1 MELCVN
7 TKLSYRGATV
17 NVKIYTISESVCDEV
32 SQIINDISF
41 SELMN
46 LVRRH
51 GGCEITS
58 DDPLEIRTCDNEI
71 EVIVSPAN
79 LLARMSWGKAVSK
92 ARENCEG
99 C

>member
-7 TKLSYRGATV
+7 TKLSYRGAAV

-58 DDPLEIRTCDNEI
+58 DDPLEVRTCDNEI

-92 ARENCEG
+92 ARENCDG

>member
-1 MELCVN
+1 M
-7 TKLSYRGATV
+7 
-17 NVKIYTISESVCDEV
+17 IYLY
-32 SQIINDISF
+32 

-92 ARENCEG
+92 ARENCKG
-99 C
+99 R

>member
-7 TKLSYRGATV
+7 TKLSFRGAAA
-17 NVKIYTISESVCDEV
+17 NVKIYTISESVCNEV
-32 SQIINDISF
+32 SKIINDISL

-58 DDPLEIRTCDNEI
+58 DNPLTIKTCDNEI
-71 EVIVSPAN
+71 EV
-79 LLARMSWGKAVSK
+79 
-92 ARENCEG
+92 
-99 C
+99 

>member
-7 TKLSYRGATV
+7 TKLSFRGAAA
-17 NVKIYTISESVCDEV
+17 NVKVYTISESVCNEV
-32 SQIINDISF
+32 SKIINDISF

-51 GGCEITS
+51 GDCEIAS
-58 DDPLEIRTCDNEI
+58 DNPLEIRTCDNEI

-79 LLARMSWGKAVSK
+79 LLARMGLDKAISK

>member
-1 MELCVN
+1 
-7 TKLSYRGATV
+7 
-17 NVKIYTISESVCDEV
+17 
-32 SQIINDISF
+32 
-41 SELMN
+41 MN

-79 LLARMSWGKAVSK
+79 LIARMGWLKPLVKPEKTVRDVKETDYTISLSIIV
-92 ARENCEG
+92 
-99 C
+99 

>member
-1 MELCVN
+1 
-7 TKLSYRGATV
+7 
-17 NVKIYTISESVCDEV
+17 
-32 SQIINDISF
+32 
-41 SELMN
+41 MN

-51 GGCEITS
+51 GGCKITS
-58 DDPLEIRTCDNEI
+58 DNPLEIRTCDNEI

-79 LLARMSWGKAVSK
+79 LLARMGWGKAVSK

>member
-7 TKLSYRGATV
+7 TKLSFRGAAA
-17 NVKIYTISESVCDEV
+17 NVKVYTISESVCNEV
-32 SQIINDISF
+32 SKIINDISF

-51 GGCEITS
+51 GGCEIAS
-58 DDPLEIRTCDNEI
+58 DNPLEIRTCDNEI

-79 LLARMSWGKAVSK
+79 LLARMGWDKAISK

>member
-1 MELCVN
+1 
-7 TKLSYRGATV
+7 
-17 NVKIYTISESVCDEV
+17 
-32 SQIINDISF
+32 
-41 SELMN
+41 MN

-58 DDPLEIRTCDNEI
+58 DNPLTIKTCDNEI
-71 EVIVSPAN
+71 EVVVSPAN
-79 LLARMSWGKAVSK
+79 LLARMGWGKAVSK

>member
-1 MELCVN
+1 MELCIN
-7 TKLSYRGATV
+7 TKLSLSGASA
-17 NVKIYTISESVCDEV
+17 NVKVYTISENICNEITS
-32 SQIINDISF
+32 IINDISL

-58 DDPLEIRTCDNEI
+58 DNPLTIKTCDNEI

-79 LLARMSWGKAVSK
+79 LLARMGWGKAVSK

>member
-7 TKLSYRGATV
+7 TKLSFRGAAA
-17 NVKIYTISESVCDEV
+17 NVKINTISESVCNEV
-32 SQIINDISF
+32 SKIINDISL

-58 DDPLEIRTCDNEI
+58 DNPLEIRTCDNEI
-71 EVIVSPAN
+71 EVVVSPAN
-79 LLARMSWGKAVSK
+79 LLARMGWGKAVSK
-92 ARENCEG
+92 ARENCKG

>member
-1 MELCVN
+1 
-7 TKLSYRGATV
+7 
-17 NVKIYTISESVCDEV
+17 
-32 SQIINDISF
+32 
-41 SELMN
+41 MN

-58 DDPLEIRTCDNEI
+58 DNPSEIRTCDNEI

-79 LLARMSWGKAVSK
+79 LLARMGWGKAVSK

>member
-7 TKLSYRGATV
+7 TKLSYRGAAV

-32 SQIINDISF
+32 SQIINDICMQWSI
-41 SELMN
+41 SN
-46 LVRRH
+46 DWRH

-58 DDPLEIRTCDNEI
+58 DDPLEIRTCDDEI

-79 LLARMSWGKAVSK
+79 LLARMSWDKAVSK

>member
-7 TKLSYRGATV
+7 TKLSFRGAAA
-17 NVKIYTISESVCDEV
+17 NVKVYTISESVCNEV
-32 SQIINDISF
+32 SKIINDISF

-51 GGCEITS
+51 GDCEIAS
-58 DDPLEIRTCDNEI
+58 DNPLEIRTCDNEI

-79 LLARMSWGKAVSK
+79 LLARIGRPKITSLKI
-92 ARENCEG
+92 NL
-99 C
+99 

>member
-17 NVKIYTISESVCDEV
+17 NVKIYTISESVCNEV
-32 SQIINDISF
+32 SQIIEDISF

-92 ARENCEG
+92 ARENCDG

>member
-1 MELCVN
+1 MELYVN
-7 TKLSYRGATV
+7 TKLSFRGAAA
-17 NVKIYTISESVCDEV
+17 NVKVYTISESVCNEV
-32 SQIINDISF
+32 SKIINDISF

-51 GGCEITS
+51 GDCEIAS
-58 DDPLEIRTCDNEI
+58 DNPLEIRTCDNEI

-79 LLARMSWGKAVSK
+79 LLARMGWDKVVSK

>member
-58 DDPLEIRTCDNEI
+58 DDPLEVRTCDNEI

-92 ARENCEG
+92 ARENCDG